1 MNIYCISHDFLYE
14 TEKLLM
20 LFFPLEKNTALKVFT
35 EDSGDYFYTEIDR
48 GENNIRFKAVF
59 SYKGQKQSAEK
70 NIPSEECTDEEYEL
84 LSLAYPLLKE
94 LCGFAP
100 KWGMLTGVRPS
111 KLIMNKMVEIGEDG
125 ARDYFT
131 KRFFADEKKTELAL
145 SVAKTELRII
155 ENSPKN
161 SFSLYVSIPFCPT
174 RCSYCSF
181 VSHSIGTESA
191 KKLMPEYVNKLCEE
205 IEFTAKKAKENGLV
219 LTNVYWGGGTPT
231 TLEAEDLD
239 RVLTAIEDNFDLSEC
254 GEYTVEAGRP
264 DTVTEEKLLVL
275 KKHNV
280 GRISINPQTFS
291 DSVLKAIG
299 RCHTT
304 ALTEEKY
311 HLARKVGFD
320 SINMDLIAGLPTDN
334 FESFKRS
341 VDRAINLGADN
352 ITVHTLALKRS
363 SAIVTENE
371 SDSVNAEGISN
382 MLDYAF
388 NALTQGGYHPYYM
401 YRQSK
406 SLGNFENVGWCKEGK
421 ECRYNILM
429 MEEYQHILSVGA
441 GSVTKLLSPGI
452 EKIER
457 IFNYKFP
464 FEYISRFSGLLE
476 KKERISAFFSEYDN
490 R

>member
-20 LFFPLEKNTALKVFT
+20 LFFPLEKNTALKEFT

-59 SYKGQKQSAEK
+59 SYNGQKQSADK

-94 LCGFAP
+94 LCGFSP

-155 ENSPKN
+155 ENSPEN

-181 VSHSIGTESA
+181 VSHSIGTDSA

-264 DTVTEEKLLVL
+264 DTITEEKLLVL

-341 VDRAINLGADN
+341 VDRAIHLGADN

-476 KKERISAFFSEYDN
+476 KKERISTFFSEYDN

>member
-1 MNIYCISHDFLYE
+1 
-14 TEKLLM
+14 
-20 LFFPLEKNTALKVFT
+20 
-35 EDSGDYFYTEIDR
+35 
-48 GENNIRFKAVF
+48 
-59 SYKGQKQSAEK
+59 
-70 NIPSEECTDEEYEL
+70 
-84 LSLAYPLLKE
+84 
-94 LCGFAP
+94 
-100 KWGMLTGVRPS
+100 MLTGVRPS

-191 KKLMPEYVNKLCEE
+191 KKLIPEYVNKLCEE
-205 IEFTAKKAKENGLV
+205 IEFTARKAKENGLI

-231 TLEAEDLD
+231 TLGAEDLD
-239 RVLTAIEDNFDLSEC
+239 RILTAIEDNFDLSEC

-264 DTVTEEKLLVL
+264 DTITEEKLLVL

-291 DSVLKAIG
+291 DSVLKTIG

-311 HLARKVGFD
+311 CLARKVGFD
-320 SINMDLIAGLPTDN
+320 SINMDLIAGLPTDT

-363 SAIVTENE
+363 STIVTENE
-371 SDSVNAEGISN
+371 SDSVNADGISN

-476 KKERISAFFSEYDN
+476 KKERISTFFSEYDN

>member
-1 MNIYCISHDFLYE
+1 M
-14 TEKLLM
+14 
-20 LFFPLEKNTALKVFT
+20 
-35 EDSGDYFYTEIDR
+35 
-48 GENNIRFKAVF
+48 
-59 SYKGQKQSAEK
+59 
-70 NIPSEECTDEEYEL
+70 
-84 LSLAYPLLKE
+84 
-94 LCGFAP
+94 
-100 KWGMLTGVRPS
+100 
-111 KLIMNKMVEIGEDG
+111 
-125 ARDYFT
+125 
-131 KRFFADEKKTELAL
+131 
-145 SVAKTELRII
+145 
-155 ENSPKN
+155 
-161 SFSLYVSIPFCPT
+161 
-174 RCSYCSF
+174 
-181 VSHSIGTESA
+181 
-191 KKLMPEYVNKLCEE
+191 
-205 IEFTAKKAKENGLV
+205 
-219 LTNVYWGGGTPT
+219 
-231 TLEAEDLD
+231 
-239 RVLTAIEDNFDLSEC
+239 
-254 GEYTVEAGRP
+254 
-264 DTVTEEKLLVL
+264 
-275 KKHNV
+275 
-280 GRISINPQTFS
+280 
-291 DSVLKAIG
+291 LKAIG

-311 HLARKVGFD
+311 HLARKIGFD

-341 VDRAINLGADN
+341 VDRAIHLGADN

-476 KKERISAFFSEYDN
+476 KKERISTFFSEYDN